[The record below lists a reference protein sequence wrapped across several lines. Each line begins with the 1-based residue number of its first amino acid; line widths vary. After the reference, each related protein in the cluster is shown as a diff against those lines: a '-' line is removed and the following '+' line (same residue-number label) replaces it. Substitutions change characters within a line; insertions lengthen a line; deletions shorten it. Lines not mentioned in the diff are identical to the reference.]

1 MRCMVFLLC
10 KPPKYEYLDDSAVL
24 PMTNAY
30 IYIKHYACSD
40 YLGSPYFVA
49 YRSLGGEDQYHNTQ
63 QSMGFLLDKQQLPK
77 YCYNYKATNIHS
89 IWSGPQLLV
98 FTICISVWDSRKGMF
113 LETVLGNLSAVTYSY
128 CKMHYMCKV
137 YSQADYMLTH
147 THTHRHTHTHTHRHT
162 HTHTHRH
169 THTFTHC

>member
-1 MRCMVFLLC
+1 MWDLYKKINILKIILNCFEDADYTQKNNGEHSHYFKKQLQMRCMVFLLC

-40 YLGSPYFVA
+40 YLRSPYFVA

-63 QSMGFLLDKQQLPK
+63 QSVDFLLDKQQLPK

-89 IWSGPQLLV
+89 I
-98 FTICISVWDSRKGMF
+98 
-113 LETVLGNLSAVTYSY
+113 
-128 CKMHYMCKV
+128 
-137 YSQADYMLTH
+137 
-147 THTHRHTHTHTHRHT
+147 
-162 HTHTHRH
+162 
-169 THTFTHC
+169 